1 VLRDASTLGTVG
13 VGLTADSCDKG
24 KPVERRGRKA
34 TGLKEEVPMT
44 AGLPRSRFGAT
55 ARTPF
60 PMRPFCRTARNVRRG
75 FSMMDGSVRGS
86 YDSNY
91 AKSGI

>member
-1 VLRDASTLGTVG
+1 VQLLVESRGTFKDLTVIRDASTLV
-13 VGLTADSCDKG
+13 LSEKG

-44 AGLPRSRFGAT
+44 AGLPRSRHGAA

-60 PMRPFCRTARNVRRG
+60 LVTTSSRVAGLP
-75 FSMMDGSVRGS
+75 
-86 YDSNY
+86 
-91 AKSGI
+91 